1 MPQRPQDR
9 CPKHIDFINRHTSG
23 TRMYAS
29 NEEIAAIIKSCGE
42 PAALLYGFY
51 LSKAQDPKYRFTD
64 HKTARV
70 FGWKVNKARNIRLK
84 LEKAGWFA
92 HTKTSGATIKV
103 EVFFIGPVEVL
114 AYKLEAARG
123 SWGVAKVVAALKAL
137 PVSYASEK
145 TRGLLKRWINA
156 GYVKMLPAEEIAYN
170 QDPNFYAAKLLP

>member
-9 CPKHIDFINRHTSG
+9 CPKHIDYINRHKGG

-29 NEEIAAIIKSCGE
+29 NEENAAIIKSCGE

-51 LSKAQDPKYRFTD
+51 LSKAHDSKYRFSD
-64 HKTARV
+64 DKTARV
-70 FGWKVNKARNIRLK
+70 FGWKVNKARIIRLK

-114 AYKLEAARG
+114 AYMVEASKKKWSPADIAAR
-123 SWGVAKVVAALKAL
+123 LNAL
-137 PVSYASEK
+137 PLPYASEK
-145 TRGLLKRWINA
+145 KRTLLLRWISA
-156 GYVKMLPAEEIAYN
+156 GFVKMIAAEKTAYTEN
-170 QDPNFYAAKLLP
+170 AYAFAATLLP